1 MAFNADTDYM
11 ALINK
16 NKKLQES
23 TTDPAELAKL
33 KAQEQEYGTARTEK
47 LASNLSK
54 YGKWASDSELDSA
67 AGLMAERQIGTGFET
82 QKANMNQAYDTAKQN
97 ASNDA
102 LSRGMA
108 RSSFVGDSLA
118 GLDSKRADSLSQID
132 ASKALA
138 IQNAKQNILNN
149 YQTNMENKLAAE
161 KAEFAQNIGAYGDNY
176 MLEIER
182 VRDNNDPSDDWKI
195 PYLQAA
201 RNQKVQGNAQL
212 NMQYGDFSGA
222 GSMGLSPEA
231 LANAQK
237 MWEYANRNA
246 LMPTYG
252 YGGGGGYRNT
262 TPIKEPEKEPEKLF
276 GNTPKT
282 AVDSPST
289 IATIQSQLA
298 RVEDKGVSV
307 KSNALNIIKNYTTQ
321 GLISEATAKKMLANY
336 GM

>member
-1 MAFNADTDYM
+1 MAYDANIDYR
-11 ALINK
+11 ARQNER
-16 NKKLQES
+16 KKQMEGV
-23 TTDPAELAKL
+23 TDPAVLARL
-33 KAQEQEYGTARTEK
+33 QAENDADEVARTEK

-82 QKANMNQAYDTAKQN
+82 QKQNLNQSYDQAKQN
-97 ASNDA
+97 AQNSA

-108 RSSFVGDSLA
+108 RSSFIQDREA
-118 GLDSKRADSLSQID
+118 NLDSKRADSLSQID

-138 IQNAKQNILNN
+138 IQNAKANILNN
-149 YQTNMENKLAAE
+149 YQTNVDNKLAAE
-161 KAEFAQNIGAYGDNY
+161 KAEFANTIGAYGDNY

-182 VRDNNDPSDDWKI
+182 VRDNSDTSDDWKI

-201 RNQKVQGNAQL
+201 RQQKIQGNAQL

-252 YGGGGGYRNT
+252 YGGGGYRATGSGVNT
-262 TPIKEPEKEPEKLF
+262 GGEDPPKKPLF
-276 GNTPKT
+276 G
-282 AVDSPST
+282 
-289 IATIQSQLA
+289 ATGDPAI
-298 RVEDKGVSV
+298 RNEV
-307 KSNALNIIKNYTTQ
+307 
-321 GLISEATAKKMLANY
+321 Y
-336 GM
+336 GMMAGGVTGNQILAAATKDYGKNSQQYKEYEHAVNVAGAGARRR

>member
-1 MAFNADTDYM
+1 MAFDAGIDYK
-11 ALINK
+11 ARQNER
-16 NKKLQES
+16 KKQMEGV
-23 TTDPAELAKL
+23 TDPAVLARL
-33 KAQEQEYGTARTEK
+33 QAENDADEVARTEK

-82 QKANMNQAYDTAKQN
+82 QKQNLNQSYDQAKQN
-97 ASNDA
+97 AQNSA

-108 RSSFVGDSLA
+108 RSSFIQDREA
-118 GLDSKRADSLSQID
+118 NLDSKRADSLSQID

-149 YQTNMENKLAAE
+149 YQTNVDNKLAAE
-161 KAEFAQNIGAYGDNY
+161 KAEFANTIGAYGDNY

-201 RNQKVQGNAQL
+201 RQQKIQGNAQL
-212 NMQYGDFSGA
+212 NMQYGDFSGG

-246 LMPTYG
+246 LMPTSG
-252 YGGGGGYRNT
+252 YGGGGYRAT
-262 TPIKEPEKEPEKLF
+262 GSG
-276 GNTPKT
+276 GNTGGE
-282 AVDSPST
+282 DPS
-289 IATIQSQLA
+289 
-298 RVEDKGVSV
+298 
-307 KSNALNIIKNYTTQ
+307 
-321 GLISEATAKKMLANY
+321 KKPLFAGDLPNY
-336 GM
+336 GNSAVATVNSAAQQGYSSQQIIAGARQDLAAGKITQKQYNSIVDAAMRRR

>member
-1 MAFNADTDYM
+1 MAFDAGIDYK
-11 ALINK
+11 ARQNER
-16 NKKLQES
+16 KKQMEGV
-23 TTDPAELAKL
+23 TDPAVLARL
-33 KAQEQEYGTARTEK
+33 QAENDADEVARTEK

-108 RSSFVGDSLA
+108 RSSFVGDRLA

-149 YQTNMENKLAAE
+149 YQTNMENRLASE

-182 VRDNNDPSDDWKI
+182 VRDNSDPSDDWKI

-201 RNQKVQGNAQL
+201 RQQKVQGNAEL
-212 NMQYGDFSGA
+212 NMKYGDFSGA
-222 GSMGLSPEA
+222 GSIGLSPEA

-246 LMPTYG
+246 LMPTSG
-252 YGGGGGYRNT
+252 YGGGGYRNT
-262 TPIKEPEKEPEKLF
+262 TPIKEPEKEPEKIF

-321 GLISEATAKKMLANY
+321 GLISEATAKKLAGNY
-336 GM
+336 GL